1 MGGISETFNVKAVSY
16 MIASPDEVAVA
27 LTDVNTR
34 KLWDPSLKTIE
45 RVGAKNSNTFK
56 ITYLQSSSAI
66 NE

>member
-1 MGGISETFNVKAVSY
+1 

-45 RVGAKNSNTFK
+45 RVGAENSNTFK
-56 ITYLQSSSAI
+56 MTYSQSSSAI